1 MVVIGAGIAG
11 LSAAHRL
18 VQCGLCDVTILEAT
32 DRSAIV
38 LFFLNLL
45 LYLSLITFMNERYLS
60 IIYLKSFS
68 TADRRTVHI
77 KV

>member
-32 DRSAIV
+32 DRSAT
-38 LFFLNLL
+38 
-45 LYLSLITFMNERYLS
+45 LITVFIHYHFYEGKVPKHHLPS
-60 IIYLKSFS
+60 LLALLI
-68 TADRRTVHI
+68 DVHI